1 MQIAQA
7 AVIFAV
13 VASSMAIPGHH
24 GGEGHHVDYYAHPKY
39 NFDYGV
45 SDHKTGD
52 NKNQWETRDG
62 DLVKGSYSLHE
73 ADGTIRVVE
82 YTADKHNGF
91 NAVVKRQGKAVHPQH
106 YAAAPHHGGYGG
118 FAGGYGGHHGGATS
132 HVAVI
137 FAIVASSMAIP
148 GHHRGEDHHVDYY
161 AHPKYNFDYGVSDH
175 KTGDNK
181 NQWETRDG
189 DVVKGSYSL
198 HEADGTIR
206 VVEYTADKHNG
217 FNAVVKRQGKAVHP
231 QHYAAAPHHGGHGS
245 FAGGY
250 GGNHGGATSHANGN
264 NYSFAHH
271 GGHY

>member
-1 MQIAQA
+1 M
-7 AVIFAV
+7 AV
-13 VASSMAIPGHH
+13 PGHH
-24 GGEGHHVDYYAHPKY
+24 GGEG
-39 NFDYGV
+39 
-45 SDHKTGD
+45 
-52 NKNQWETRDG
+52 
-62 DLVKGSYSLHE
+62 
-73 ADGTIRVVE
+73 
-82 YTADKHNGF
+82 
-91 NAVVKRQGKAVHPQH
+91 
-106 YAAAPHHGGYGG
+106 
-118 FAGGYGGHHGGATS
+118 
-132 HVAVI
+132 
-137 FAIVASSMAIP
+137 
-148 GHHRGEDHHVDYY
+148 HHVDYY

-231 QHYAAAPHHGGHGS
+231 QHYAAAPQHGGYGG

-250 GGNHGGATSHANGN
+250 GGHHGGATSHANGN
-264 NYSFAHH
+264 NYAFAHH

>member
-1 MQIAQA
+1 MISQVLVCLA
-7 AVIFAV
+7 AISTFTLAFPGLSHGGS
-13 VASSMAIPGHH
+13 ATGGHH
-24 GGEGHHVDYYAHPKY
+24 DIDYYAYPKY
-39 NFDYGV
+39 QYNYGV
-45 SDHKTGD
+45 TDGRTGD
-52 NKNQWETRDG
+52 VKNQWETRDG
-62 DLVKGSYSLHE
+62 DVVKGSYSLNE
-73 ADGTIRVVE
+73 ADGTIRQVDYV
-82 YTADKHNGF
+82 ADDHNGF
-91 NAVVKRQGKAVHPQH
+91 NAVVKRVGHAVHPQIIH
-106 YAAAPHHGGYGG
+106 Q
-118 FAGGYGGHHGGATS
+118 

-137 FAIVASSMAIP
+137 FAIVASSTAVP
-148 GHHRGEDHHVDYY
+148 GHYGGQQHIDYY

-231 QHYAAAPHHGGHGS
+231 QHYATAPHHGGYGG

-250 GGNHGGATSHANGN
+250 GGH
-264 NYSFAHH
+264 
-271 GGHY
+271 